1 LQNLFL
7 AILIIFPYKI
17 IKMKIFI
24 VAILLLSKYILFA
37 QTGNVGIG
45 TALPSD
51 KLHIN
56 TLIGEDALRVQV
68 NSTTK
73 LRVWANGGTSV
84 GALTTPPTNGLLV
97 QGTLQ
102 PQNDIVTANKM
113 IIESTAD
120 SLIINA
126 GGSQV
131 IVAANGNII
140 IRSAATSKIDID
152 AGGTLNLSGN
162 TITIQAATNLN
173 LNAPVL
179 RFNGGNARVARVGD
193 AVISG
198 FIVGGSSSVFSN

>member
-1 LQNLFL
+1 LQNLLL

-24 VAILLLSKYILFA
+24 VVILLLSKNILFA

-45 TALPSD
+45 TAIPTD

-56 TLIGEDALRVQV
+56 SPINEDPLRVQV
-68 NSTTK
+68 NNTTK
-73 LRVWANGGTSV
+73 LRVWANGGTSI
-84 GALTTPPTNGLLV
+84 GALATPPANGLLV

-102 PQNDIVTANKM
+102 PQNDIVTPNKM

-131 IVAANGNII
+131 IIAANGNII
-140 IRSAATSKIDID
+140 IRSGATSKIDID
-152 AGGTLNLSGN
+152 AGGQLNLSGN
-162 TITIQAATNLN
+162 TITIQASTNLN
-173 LNAPVL
+173 LNAPLVK
-179 RFNGGNARVARVGD
+179 FNGGNARVARVGD
-193 AVISG
+193 AVIGGIIS
-198 FIVGGSSSVFSN
+198 GGSSSVFAN